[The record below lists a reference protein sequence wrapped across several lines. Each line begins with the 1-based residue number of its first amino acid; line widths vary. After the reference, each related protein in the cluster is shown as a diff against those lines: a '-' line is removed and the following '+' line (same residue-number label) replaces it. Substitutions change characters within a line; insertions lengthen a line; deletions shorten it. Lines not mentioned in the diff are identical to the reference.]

1 MPPKVKI
8 TKEDII
14 STALDLIRR
23 GGDGQINARAVASAL
38 GCSTQPIFSNFKS
51 MEELE
56 EATIIAAYNIYI
68 DFIDEWVNDAD
79 AFFPKDVLLKL
90 KITTDNIAEN
100 EYVQFK
106 TKHSLPKI
114 SFGKIEYSYDIT
126 AQVLDWDS
134 WEVLRE
140 YSGHKTVAFAFD
152 FATFRWR
159 IESVQ

>member
-1 MPPKVKI
+1 MKNKKVI
-8 TKEDII
+8 
-14 STALDLIRR
+14 A
-23 GGDGQINARAVASAL
+23 G
-38 GCSTQPIFSNFKS
+38 
-51 MEELE
+51 
-56 EATIIAAYNIYI
+56 IIAAAVVCVGIFAVVMSTATFYLTSYI
-68 DFIDEWVNDAD
+68 RLNDLNKLATTRNVDEFSEDAD
-79 AFFPKDVLLKL
+79 ARFPKDVLVKI

-106 TKHSLPKI
+106 TKHSLPKV

-126 AQVLDWDS
+126 AKVLDWDS

-159 IESVQ
+159 IESIQ